1 MQGTDES
8 HISVCCGL
16 DRENKLRMGAGNQK
30 LGFGTGAREKKVE
43 EAIRNGEEDL
53 ISTTAGVQIEARV
66 PAPSR
71 APNPAGTRGLAQ

>member
-8 HISVCCGL
+8 HRSVCCGL
-16 DRENKLRMGAGNQK
+16 DRENKPRMGAGNQK

-71 APNPAGTRGLAQ
+71 PPNPAGTRGLAQ